1 MKIFMALFIGL
12 ALTND
17 KIKLSKYILEIMQ
30 CIKEQN
36 QAENETKNQDQEKSL
51 ESHKYYLG
59 YWW

>member
-1 MKIFMALFIGL
+1 MALFIGL

-36 QAENETKNQDQEKSL
+36 
-51 ESHKYYLG
+51 
-59 YWW
+59 